1 MHLSITEQ
9 LHKIWPIFFPAFSP
23 YSVLEIEK
31 NILYSVRDESR
42 CLVPEVGPGLLTMGE
57 AWY

>member
-9 LHKIWPIFFPAFSP
+9 FHKIWLIFFPAFSP

-31 NILYSVRDESR
+31 NILLGMKAD
-42 CLVPEVGPGLLTMGE
+42 
-57 AWY
+57 AWSQKWALDC